1 MKSIFFKT
9 LAFCFIALSLWSCKK
24 DETQTVSVVGT
35 AGTLTASTTTL
46 NLVQANGAQAA
57 LTLSYPLA
65 TSTGYVVPVNTTLQ
79 FALKGTNFAAPKEIV
94 VTTKT
99 YAPTVTEINNMI
111 LALGGK
117 IGVAAQVE
125 VRLKS
130 GAAANDLTYSNTIT
144 LSATPYLASA
154 WIYVPGNYQGWNPA
168 TADSLVSLTSNGI
181 YKGVIKFDGNNFK
194 ITPEKKW
201 DVAYGDAGGGALSTS
216 GGDIASGVA
225 GLKQVTV
232 NMTAKTIK
240 IVDVLQQWS
249 IIGDATPGKWDTDT
263 DMKYINDGKGGW
275 KITLNLT
282 VGEFK
287 FRANHDWGVNLGGGA
302 NLTLGGGNL
311 KITTAGNYT
320 ITLNVDDADP
330 TLKLTDNPVKG
341 GTYTIV
347 KN

>member
-79 FALKGTNFAAPKEIV
+79 FALKGTNFATPKEIV
-94 VTTKT
+94 VTTKS

-130 GAAANDLTYSNTIT
+130 GAAANDLTYSNIIT

-181 YKGVIKFDGNNFK
+181 YVGIIKFDGGNFK

-201 DVAYGDAGGGALSTS
+201 DVAYGDAGSGAISTS

-240 IVDVLQQWS
+240 IEDAKVWAV
-249 IIGDATPGKWDTDT
+249 IGDATPGKWDTDT
-263 DMKYINDGKGGW
+263 DMKFINDGKGTW
-275 KITLNLT
+275 KVTTNLT
-282 VGEFK
+282 VGSIK
-287 FRANHDWGVNLGGGA
+287 FRQDHKWDVNLGGS
-302 NLTLGGGNL
+302 GGNL
-311 KITTAGNYT
+311 TAGGADIAVATAGNYT
-320 ITLNVDDADP
+320 ITLDVAGNKY
-330 TLKLTDNPVKG
+330 TL
-341 GTYTIV
+341 V

>member
-9 LAFCFIALSLWSCKK
+9 LAFCFLALSLWSCKK
-24 DETQTVSVVGT
+24 DETQTVSVVGA
-35 AGTLTASTTTL
+35 AGTLTASTTAL
-46 NLVQANGAQAA
+46 NLVQANGAQTAV
-57 LTLSYPLA
+57 TLSYPLA
-65 TSTGYVVPVNTTLQ
+65 TSSGYVVPVNTTLQ

-130 GAAANDLTYSNTIT
+130 GAAVNDLTYSNIIT

-181 YKGVIKFDGNNFK
+181 YIGIIKFDGSNFK

-201 DVAYGDAGGGALSTS
+201 DVAYGDAGGGAISTS

-232 NMTAKTIK
+232 NLTAKTIK
-240 IVDVLQQWS
+240 IEDTKVWAV
-249 IIGDATPGKWDTDT
+249 IGDATPGKWDTDT
-263 DMKYINDGKGGW
+263 DMKFINDGKGTW
-275 KITLNLT
+275 KVTTNLT
-282 VGEFK
+282 AGSIK
-287 FRANHDWGVNLGGGA
+287 FRQDHKWDVNLGGS
-302 NLTLGGGNL
+302 GGNL
-311 KITTAGNYT
+311 TAGGADIAVAAAGNYT
-320 ITLNVDDADP
+320 ITLDVTGSKY
-330 TLKLTDNPVKG
+330 TL
-341 GTYTIV
+341 V

>member
-65 TSTGYVVPVNTTLQ
+65 TSSGYIVPVNTTLQ
-79 FALKGTNFAAPKEIV
+79 FALKGTNFAAPKEVV

-117 IGVAAQVE
+117 VSVPAQVE

-130 GAAANDLTYSNTIT
+130 GAAVNDLTYSNTIT

-154 WIYVPGNYQGWNPA
+154 WIYVPGAYQGWDPA
-168 TADSLVSLTSNGI
+168 TADSLISLSSD
-181 YKGVIKFDGNNFK
+181 GVYTGMIAYTAGNLEFK
-194 ITPEKKW
+194 VTPAKKW
-201 DVAYGDAGGGALSTS
+201 DVAYGDAGSGIISTS
-216 GGDIASGVA
+216 A
-225 GLKQVTV
+225 GANFKAPDAIVKQVTV
-232 NMTAKTIK
+232 DVNKKTLAFS
-240 IVDVLQQWS
+240 VPNEWS
-249 IIGDATPGKWDTDT
+249 IIGDATAGGWNNDT
-263 DMKYINDGKGGW
+263 DMKVTNDGKSNFYTI
-275 KITLNLT
+275 KTTLT
-282 VGEFK
+282 TGAMK
-287 FRANHDWGVNLGGGA
+287 FRFQHKWDTNLGGSIGA
-302 NLTLGGGNL
+302 LTLGGAD
-311 KITTAGNYT
+311 IPVTVAGTYT
-320 ITLNVDDADP
+320 ITLDVAAKKA
-330 TLKLTDNPVKG
+330 TM
-341 GTYTIV
+341 V

>member
-24 DETQTVSVVGT
+24 DETQTVST
-35 AGTLTASTTTL
+35 IQPAGTLAASATTL
-46 NLVQANGAQAA
+46 SLVQANGAQPA

-65 TSTGYVVPVNTTLQ
+65 TSSGYVVPVSTTLQ
-79 FALKGTNFAAPKEIV
+79 FALKGTNFAAPKEVV
-94 VTTKT
+94 VTAKT
-99 YAPTVTEINNMI
+99 YAPTVTDFNNMI

-130 GAAANDLTYSNTIT
+130 GAAANDLTYSNVIT
-144 LSATPYLASA
+144 LNATPYLASA

-168 TADSLVSLTSNGI
+168 TADSLVSLSSNGI
-181 YKGVIKFDGNNFK
+181 YIGIIKFDGSNFK

-201 DVAYGDAGGGALSTS
+201 DVAYGSAGVGLISTT
-216 GGDIASGVA
+216 GGDIASGAA
-225 GLKQVTV
+225 GLKRVTV
-232 NMTAKTIK
+232 SIPAKTIK
-240 IVDVLQQWS
+240 IEDVLQQWS
-249 IIGDATPGKWDTDT
+249 VIGDATPGKWDADT

-287 FRANHDWGVNLGGGA
+287 FRMNHDWAVNLGGGA
-302 NLTLGGGNL
+302 TLTTGGANI
-311 KITTAGNYT
+311 KVTTAGNYT
-320 ITLNVDDADP
+320 ITLNVEKPDP
-330 TLKLTDNPVKG
+330 VLAAKEVTG
-341 GTYTIV
+341 GSFTIV

>member
-9 LAFCFIALSLWSCKK
+9 LAFCFLALSLWSCKK

-35 AGTLTASTTTL
+35 AGTLTASTTAL
-46 NLVQANGAQAA
+46 NLVQANGAQTAV
-57 LTLSYPLA
+57 TLSYPLA
-65 TSTGYVVPVNTTLQ
+65 TSSGYVVPVNTTLQ

-130 GAAANDLTYSNTIT
+130 GAAVNDLTYSNIIT

-181 YKGVIKFDGNNFK
+181 YIGIIKFDGSNFK

-201 DVAYGDAGGGALSTS
+201 DVAYGDAGGGAISTS

-232 NMTAKTIK
+232 NLTAKTIK
-240 IVDVLQQWS
+240 IEDTKVWAV
-249 IIGDATPGKWDTDT
+249 IGDATPGKWDTDT
-263 DMKYINDGKGGW
+263 DMKFINDGKGTW
-275 KITLNLT
+275 KVTTNLT
-282 VGEFK
+282 AGSIK
-287 FRANHDWGVNLGGGA
+287 FRQDHKWDVNLGGS
-302 NLTLGGGNL
+302 GGNL
-311 KITTAGNYT
+311 TAGGADIAVAAAGNYT
-320 ITLNVDDADP
+320 ITLDVTGSKY
-330 TLKLTDNPVKG
+330 TL
-341 GTYTIV
+341 V

>member
-24 DETQTVSVVGT
+24 EETQTVSVIGA
-35 AGTLTASTTTL
+35 AGTLTASTTAL

-79 FALKGTNFAAPKEIV
+79 FALKGTNFAAPKEVV

-117 IGVAAQVE
+117 VKEPAQIE

-130 GAAANDLTYSNTIT
+130 GAAVNDLTYSNIIT

-154 WIYVPGNYQGWNPA
+154 WIYVPGAYQGWDPA
-168 TADSLVSLTSNGI
+168 TADSLVSLSSD
-181 YKGVIKFDGNNFK
+181 GVYTGMIAYTAGNLEFK
-194 ITPEKKW
+194 ITPAKKW
-201 DVAYGDAGGGALSTS
+201 DVAYGDAGSGNISTS
-216 GGDIASGVA
+216 A
-225 GLKQVTV
+225 GANLKAPDAIVKQVTV
-232 NMTAKTIK
+232 DLNKKTLTFSTPK
-240 IVDVLQQWS
+240 EWS
-249 IIGDATPGKWDTDT
+249 IIGDATAGGWGNDT
-263 DMKYINDGKGGW
+263 DMKVTNDGKSNFYII
-275 KITLNLT
+275 KATLT
-282 VGEFK
+282 TGAFK
-287 FRANHDWGVNLGGGA
+287 FRFGHDWTTNLGGS
-302 NLTLGGGNL
+302 LTALTGGGDN
-311 KITTAGNYT
+311 IAVTTAGTYT
-320 ITLNVDDADP
+320 ITLDVAAKKA
-330 TLKLTDNPVKG
+330 TM
-341 GTYTIV
+341 V

>member
-9 LAFCFIALSLWSCKK
+9 LAFCFLALSLWSCKK

-35 AGTLTASTTTL
+35 AGTLTASTTAL
-46 NLVQANGAQAA
+46 NLVQANGAQTAV
-57 LTLSYPLA
+57 TLSYPLA
-65 TSTGYVVPVNTTLQ
+65 TSSGYVVPVNTTLQ

-130 GAAANDLTYSNTIT
+130 GAAVNDLTYSNIIT

-181 YKGVIKFDGNNFK
+181 YIGIIKFDGSNFK

-201 DVAYGDAGGGALSTS
+201 DVAYGDAGGGAISTS

-232 NMTAKTIK
+232 NLTAKTIK
-240 IVDVLQQWS
+240 IEDTKVWA

-263 DMKYINDGKGGW
+263 DMKFINDGKGTW
-275 KITLNLT
+275 KVTTNLT
-282 VGEFK
+282 AGSIK
-287 FRANHDWGVNLGGGA
+287 FRQDHKWDVNLGGS
-302 NLTLGGGNL
+302 GGNL
-311 KITTAGNYT
+311 TAGGADIAVAAAGNYT
-320 ITLNVDDADP
+320 ITLDVTGNKY
-330 TLKLTDNPVKG
+330 TL
-341 GTYTIV
+341 V